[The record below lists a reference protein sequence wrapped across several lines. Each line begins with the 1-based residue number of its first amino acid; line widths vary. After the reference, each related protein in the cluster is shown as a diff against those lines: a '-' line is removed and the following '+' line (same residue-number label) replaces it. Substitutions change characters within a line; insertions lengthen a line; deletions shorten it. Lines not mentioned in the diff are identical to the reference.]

1 MDLLKTLLIYMSM
14 IFATSVQTAPEAME
28 ILTATPEPTL
38 YVAPATPTPAP
49 TPVPTPVPT
58 IDITPNPAYKTLQV
72 GDRGDL
78 VRAMQEKLIE
88 YGYLQGEA
96 DGAYGNQTRMAVEAF
111 QYQHG
116 LSADGIAGRR
126 TLTVLYESA
135 EIRLSPSVS
144 ATPQPTAATQLTV
157 AITPEPT
164 ETPAIT
170 SVPTET
176 PAVVSAPT
184 AEPVM
189 TAAPTASPIVTPA
202 PTETPV
208 VTPRPTLTPTFI
220 PVETIAVQEPAVI
233 VSTPTPSPT
242 PVPEL
247 EPLTDYAIRVSDS
260 GRMLKAHPCR
270 AGEMIYLP
278 VAEILEAA
286 DQIVIQSEAA
296 GKYEIAF
303 ARGEN
308 LIRLAYELDGEGEP
322 RNFEFFID
330 TEPQVLLSREARRA
344 DGSLYLP
351 VTSFETISGFE
362 AVIDESASEVVI
374 SLSTAEKE

>member
-144 ATPQPTAATQLTV
+144 ATPLPTAVAQLTV

-170 SVPTET
+170 SVPT
-176 PAVVSAPT
+176 
-184 AEPVM
+184 AEPAM
-189 TAAPTASPIVTPA
+189 TATPTASPIVTPV

-208 VTPRPTLTPTFI
+208 VTPRPTPTPTFI
-220 PVETIAVQEPAVI
+220 PVETIAVQKPAVI
-233 VSTPTPSPT
+233 VSAPTPSPT

-260 GRMLKAHPCR
+260 GRILKAHPCR

-278 VAEILEAA
+278 FAEILEAA

-374 SLSTAEKE
+374 SRSTAEKE